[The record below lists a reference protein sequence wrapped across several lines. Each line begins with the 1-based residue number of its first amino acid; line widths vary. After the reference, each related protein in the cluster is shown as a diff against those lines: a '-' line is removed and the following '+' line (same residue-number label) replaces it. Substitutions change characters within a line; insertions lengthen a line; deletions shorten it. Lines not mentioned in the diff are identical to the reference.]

1 MVEAQGAVLPK
12 DSLHDRPDCVLAFG
26 YLSRCLHLVHGLQSA
41 LNQLCGAEDQ
51 SSKGRGEGA
60 GSCVLQIT
68 QLCLP
73 VQSNRFPHHL
83 LAEAVAHEEDGVL
96 GDVGDERGAG
106 ALVEAPEAHLGVG
119 LEAAIGEA
127 PVQVRECLHL
137 HFHGVEGLPG
147 QDACCAP
154 CGPSREVNGSLDGR
168 VGFHILLLL
177 CWALWRVTLWSL

>member
-1 MVEAQGAVLPK
+1 MFFPIR
-12 DSLHDRPDCVLAFG
+12 SLKALDQISAGFQTKRV
-26 YLSRCLHLVHGLQSA
+26 SA
-41 LNQLCGAEDQ
+41 LSSPQL
-51 SSKGRGEGA
+51 R
-60 GSCVLQIT
+60 
-68 QLCLP
+68 LP

-154 CGPSREVNGSLDGR
+154 CNQDR
-168 VGFHILLLL
+168 VLVQPESTAVWQATAPGTLGDEGQAAHPRANL
-177 CWALWRVTLWSL
+177 CIISF